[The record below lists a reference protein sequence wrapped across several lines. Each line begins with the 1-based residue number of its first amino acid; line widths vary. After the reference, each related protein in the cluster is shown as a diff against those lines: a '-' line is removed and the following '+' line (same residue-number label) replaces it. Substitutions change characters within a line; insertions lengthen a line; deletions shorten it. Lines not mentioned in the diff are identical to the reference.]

1 MLENKKAYV
10 RRVNVIF
17 IVGIIFS
24 VISMLLPWYSF
35 EISFVGEKFVW
46 VFYPLFG
53 WTTENSYE
61 FTPPDMSTIIPYFYI
76 FFLYAGLILPVRL
89 FNSTMEEKT
98 GDKYILYLIYFGAVL
113 SGFIFI
119 LFLYLLT
126 SQNFYIPYVQIDKIA
141 GELVQRSIYSMDS
154 GSIIGFF
161 SLLLLMMSA
170 CFFDPPGKSSISN
183 EEDQVRK
190 RGRDFNSLEDGKIK
204 EIRKKLL
211 NLTPGEI
218 QLLEKKFID
227 TRVKSIKTK
236 RSVQI

>member
-1 MLENKKAYV
+1 MLENKQVSLK
-10 RRVNVIF
+10 RVNLIF
-17 IVGIIFS
+17 IVGIILFT
-24 VISMLLPWYSF
+24 ISILLPWYSF
-35 EISFVGEKFVW
+35 EINFIGEKFVW

-61 FTPPDMSTIIPYFYI
+61 FIPPDMSTIIPYFYI
-76 FFLYAGLILPVRL
+76 FFVYAGIILPVRL

-98 GDKYILYLIYFGAVL
+98 GGKYILYLIYFGAVL

-119 LFLYLLT
+119 LFLNLLI
-126 SQNFYIPYVQIDKIA
+126 SQNFYIPYLQIDKVA
-141 GELVQRSIYSMDS
+141 GELVQRSIYSMNS

-170 CFFDPPGKSSISN
+170 CFFKPPGKSSISD
-183 EEDQVRK
+183 EDDQIRK

-204 EIRKKLL
+204 EMREKLL

-218 QLLEKKFID
+218 QLLEEKFID
-227 TRVKSIKTK
+227 TRMKSIKTK
-236 RSVQI
+236 RGVKT